1 MHFPQSPVCV
11 RKRNIEAFRKEVFEN
26 ECTGASKQRGCE
38 LEFMRLSI
46 FGNQLDKNHKNLTNH
61 YKYSISDVEKR
72 CMNSTASVAWLG
84 EENSIRK

>member
-1 MHFPQSPVCV
+1 ML
-11 RKRNIEAFRKEVFEN
+11 KRRNEETFRIEVFEN
-26 ECTGASKQRGCE
+26 ESTGASKQRGCE

-61 YKYSISDVEKR
+61 YKRSISDVEKR